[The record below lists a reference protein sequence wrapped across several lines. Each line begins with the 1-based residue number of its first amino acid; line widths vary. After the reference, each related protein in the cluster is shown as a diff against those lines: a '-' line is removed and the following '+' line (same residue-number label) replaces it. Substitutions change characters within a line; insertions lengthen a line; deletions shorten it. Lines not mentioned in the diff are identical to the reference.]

1 MSVTAASGGIATPA
15 GSGGVIAGLLAEQRV
30 PATVAR
36 IGAWLGAVL
45 GRPLRIRGTVIV
57 TSHSQVTEALSRDLD
72 FRIAP
77 VNEARIEAVN
87 GPFVLGMDRGAT
99 LVHER
104 RALYEALAGVDFNAL
119 RSAAAE
125 QAEALIGAS
134 TGQLDAV
141 SGYARLVAAGTAQRL
156 FGIGAG
162 DTQPADA
169 QTFLADAQ
177 TFPADA
183 QTFMDV
189 SRAVFAHVFLNISGD
204 KAVEARALQASVLM
218 RNWLD
223 AEIARRRAAEQFGI
237 DMMGRLLQGRQL
249 DDEGVRRTLGGMLVG
264 AIDTTASA
272 VAKIA
277 AMIGRDARFGKQV
290 AADVD
295 DPVRLAG
302 WCREALRRWPHNPIL
317 LRQAQ
322 TNTTLAGTAIRAG
335 DKVVIWTQAA
345 MLDSSMFPNPG
356 TWRADRPATAYLHFG
371 GGLHPCAGR
380 AVNEWQIPLLVG
392 ALVRRGI
399 RSVGP
404 VAWAGPFPDHLPI
417 TFER

>member
-169 QTFLADAQ
+169 QTF
-177 TFPADA
+177 
-183 QTFMDV
+183 MDV

-237 DMMGRLLQGRQL
+237 DMMGQLLQGRQL

>member
-141 SGYARLVAAGTAQRL
+141 NGYARLVAAGTAQRL

-162 DTQPADA
+162 DTQ
-169 QTFLADAQ
+169 
-177 TFPADA
+177 PADA